1 MVGLTSFY
9 TANLL
14 KRASSQK
21 FHSFLKPNKSRMKNG
36 ILKSGKI
43 LSLLLFSALVITG
56 CKSSQPATS
65 GSSSAKDSS
74 PRGGGNGDE
83 MKTFSEI
90 VTNKAKSDDGIFNVH
105 KVEDKY
111 YYEISNDLLDREMLL
126 VTRVSGSTENFSFG
140 GAGQKARGQQVV
152 RWQRKENTIKLRH
165 VSFSSVA
172 DEEEPI
178 YKSVVNNN
186 FEPIVYSFDI
196 EADAT
201 DSTGLLIDVTKLFT
215 TDVPLL
221 SGMSAGQ
228 RSNFQVRRL
237 DGSRSFIE
245 RMTSYPEN
253 LEVRHVLTYEA
264 SKPPAD
270 AATGTI
276 SLEVNQ
282 SMILLP
288 EEPVVP
294 RNFDERVGFFSI
306 AQYDYS
312 SDEHRAARKQ
322 YITRY
327 NLVPKDK
334 EAYLRGELVE
344 PENPIIYYL
353 DPATP
358 EKWIPYLVQGIND
371 WQVAF
376 EAAGFKNAII
386 GKAAPTAEED
396 PDFSPEDVR
405 YSTMRYITN
414 PIQNAQGPHV
424 HDPRSGQILESDILW
439 YHNIQKLLR
448 NWFFIQTAA
457 SNPAARKVK
466 VDDDVMGELLRFV
479 MAHEVGHTLGLPHN
493 MGSSAGY
500 TVDQL
505 RDPEFTSTHGTAPSI
520 MDYAR
525 FNYVAQ
531 PGDGVTQFYPQLGE
545 YDKWS
550 IKWGYTWF
558 PDIEA
563 AADEDEILNEWI
575 VANGDDPIY
584 FFGAQKIGSPAD
596 PRSQTEA
603 IGDDAMNAS
612 ELGLANLQF
621 ITEHLIYWVEEDGE
635 DFADLGELYNNVIGQ
650 WRRYMGHVTAYVGGV
665 YEDHKTYEQE
675 GVVYTPVSEEDQRRS
690 IEFLMRHAFSSPT
703 WAYNQEIF
711 DRVNRYSTVETFRS
725 AQRGVLSNLLNPQ
738 RIARLIE
745 WDRRTDGDSYTSF
758 ELMDDVRNGIFS
770 ELRANRNVDVH
781 RRALQRAYIEELE
794 NLLNEEVSAPPASF
808 RSFFDYTPVDV
819 SQSDI
824 RPIVR
829 NQLNILR
836 RDINNRI
843 NAGNINRATRVH
855 LEDARHR
862 IDELLA
868 IDD

>member
-1 MVGLTSFY
+1 
-9 TANLL
+9 
-14 KRASSQK
+14 
-21 FHSFLKPNKSRMKNG
+21 MKIG
-36 ILKSGKI
+36 ILKSGKV
-43 LSLLLFSALVITG
+43 LSLLLCSMLVFNG
-56 CKSSQPATS
+56 CKTAQSTASSGNTAQN
-65 GSSSAKDSS
+65 S
-74 PRGGGNGDE
+74 PRRGGGGDE
-83 MKTFSEI
+83 MKKFSDI
-90 VTNKAKSDDGIFNVH
+90 VKDDAVSDEGVINVH
-105 KVEDKY
+105 KVDDKY
-111 YYEISNDLLDREMLL
+111 YYEIPNDILDREMLL

-140 GAGQKARGQQVV
+140 GAGQKARSQQVI
-152 RWQRKENTIKLRH
+152 RWQRKENSIKLRH

-172 DEEEPI
+172 NEEDPI

-186 FEPIVYSFDI
+186 FEPVVYSFDI

-221 SGMSAGQ
+221 SGMSSSQ
-228 RSNFQVRRL
+228 RSRFQVRRL

-245 RMTSYPEN
+245 RMASYPEN
-253 LEVRHVLTYEA
+253 LEVRHVLTYDA
-264 SKPPAD
+264 SRPPAD
-270 AATGTI
+270 VVTGTI

-282 SMILLP
+282 SMVLLP

-294 RNFDERVGFFSI
+294 RNWDRRVGYFSV

-312 SDEHRAARKQ
+312 SDEHRAARER

-344 PENPIIYYL
+344 PVEPIVYYL

-358 EKWIPYLVQGIND
+358 EKWIPYLLQGIED

-386 GKAAPTAEED
+386 GKRAPTPEED
-396 PDFSPEDVR
+396 PEFTPEDVR
-405 YSTMRYITN
+405 YSVMRYITN

-439 YHNIQKLLR
+439 YHNIQNLLR
-448 NWFFIQTAA
+448 NWFFVQTAA
-457 SNPAARKVK
+457 ANPDARNVK
-466 VDDDVMGELLRFV
+466 MSDDIMGEMLRFV

-493 MGSSAGY
+493 MGSSVGY
-500 TVDQL
+500 TVEQL

-525 FNYVAQ
+525 FNYIAQ
-531 PGDGVTQFYPQLGE
+531 PGDGVTHFYPKIGE
-545 YDKWS
+545 YDIWS

-558 PDIEA
+558 PDVEEA
-563 AADEDEILNEWI
+563 DDENEVLNDWI
-575 VANGDDPIY
+575 VANGDDPLY
-584 FFGAQKIGSPAD
+584 WFGYANGVD

-603 IGDDAMNAS
+603 IGDDAMRAS
-612 ELGLANLQF
+612 ELGLANLQV
-621 ITEHLIYWVEEDGE
+621 ITDNLIDWVEADGE
-635 DFADLGELYNNVIGQ
+635 SFDDLSELYGQVLGQ
-650 WRRYMGHVTAYVGGV
+650 WRRYMGHVTTYIGGV
-665 YEDHKTYEQE
+665 YQTYKTYDQE
-675 GVVYTPVSEEDQRRS
+675 GEVYEIVDETDQRRAM
-690 IEFLMRHAFSSPT
+690 EFLQRHAFTAPT
-703 WAYNQEIF
+703 WAYNRDIL
-711 DRVNRYSTVETFRS
+711 NRTNNATSVETFRS
-725 AQRGVLSNLLNPQ
+725 VQAGVLNNLLSPS
-738 RIARLIE
+738 RIARLVESERRESGDVYTAIE
-745 WDRRTDGDSYTSF
+745 M
-758 ELMDDVRNGIFS
+758 MDDTRNGVFS
-770 ELRANRNVDVH
+770 ELRANRNIDVH
-781 RRALQRAYIEELE
+781 RRHLQRAYLE
-794 NLLNEEVSAPPASF
+794 RIDYLMNEEPSG
-808 RSFFDYTPVDV
+808 FFGRNVDV

-829 NQLNILR
+829 NQLTILR
-836 RDINNRI
+836 RDITNRM
-843 NAGNINRATRVH
+843 NAGNIDRVTRVH

>member
-1 MVGLTSFY
+1 
-9 TANLL
+9 
-14 KRASSQK
+14 
-21 FHSFLKPNKSRMKNG
+21 MKIG
-36 ILKSGKI
+36 ILKSGKV
-43 LSLLLFSALVITG
+43 LSLLLCSMLVFTG
-56 CKSSQPATS
+56 CKTAQSTASSGNTAQN
-65 GSSSAKDSS
+65 S
-74 PRGGGNGDE
+74 PRRGGGGDD
-83 MKTFSEI
+83 MKKFSDI
-90 VTNKAKSDDGIFNVH
+90 VKDDAVSDEGVINVH
-105 KVEDKY
+105 KVDDKY
-111 YYEISNDLLDREMLL
+111 YYEIPNDILDREMLL

-140 GAGQKARGQQVV
+140 GAGQKARSQQVI
-152 RWQRKENTIKLRH
+152 RWQRKENSIKLRH

-172 DEEEPI
+172 NEEDPI

-186 FEPIVYSFDI
+186 FEPVVYSFDI

-221 SGMSAGQ
+221 SGMSSSQ
-228 RSNFQVRRL
+228 RSRFQVRRL

-245 RMTSYPEN
+245 RMASYPEN
-253 LEVRHVLTYEA
+253 LEVRHVLTYDA
-264 SKPPAD
+264 SRPPAD
-270 AATGTI
+270 AVTGTI

-282 SMILLP
+282 SMVLLP

-294 RNFDERVGFFSI
+294 RNWDRRVGYFSV

-312 SDEHRAARKQ
+312 SDEHRAARER

-344 PENPIIYYL
+344 PVEPIVYYL

-358 EKWIPYLVQGIND
+358 EKWIPYLLQGIED

-386 GKAAPTAEED
+386 GKRAPTPEED
-396 PDFSPEDVR
+396 PEFTPEDVR
-405 YSTMRYITN
+405 YSVMRYITN

-439 YHNIQKLLR
+439 YHNIQNLLR
-448 NWFFIQTAA
+448 NWFFVQTAA
-457 SNPAARKVK
+457 ANPDARNVK
-466 VDDDVMGELLRFV
+466 MSDDIMGEMLRFV

-493 MGSSAGY
+493 MGSSVGY
-500 TVDQL
+500 TVEQL

-525 FNYVAQ
+525 FNYIAQ
-531 PGDGVTQFYPQLGE
+531 PGDGVTHFYPKIGE
-545 YDKWS
+545 YDIWS

-558 PDIEA
+558 PDVEEA
-563 AADEDEILNEWI
+563 DDENEVLNDWI
-575 VANGDDPIY
+575 VANGDDPLY
-584 FFGAQKIGSPAD
+584 WFGYANGVD

-603 IGDDAMNAS
+603 IGDDAMRAS
-612 ELGLANLQF
+612 ELGLANLQV
-621 ITEHLIYWVEEDGE
+621 ITDNLIDWVEADGE
-635 DFADLGELYNNVIGQ
+635 SFDDLSELYGQVLGQ
-650 WRRYMGHVTAYVGGV
+650 WRRYMGHVTTYIGGV
-665 YEDHKTYEQE
+665 YQTYKTYDQE
-675 GVVYTPVSEEDQRRS
+675 GEVYEIVDETDQRRAM
-690 IEFLMRHAFSSPT
+690 EFLQRHAFTAPT
-703 WAYNQEIF
+703 WAYNRDIL
-711 DRVNRYSTVETFRS
+711 NRTNNATSVETFRS
-725 AQRGVLSNLLNPQ
+725 VQAGVLNNLLSPS
-738 RIARLIE
+738 RIARLVESERRESGDVYTAIE
-745 WDRRTDGDSYTSF
+745 M
-758 ELMDDVRNGIFS
+758 MDDTRNGVFS
-770 ELRANRNVDVH
+770 ELRANRNIDVH
-781 RRALQRAYIEELE
+781 RRHLQRAYLE
-794 NLLNEEVSAPPASF
+794 RIDYLMNEEPSG
-808 RSFFDYTPVDV
+808 FFGRNVDV

-829 NQLNILR
+829 NQLTILR
-836 RDINNRI
+836 LDITNRM
-843 NAGNINRATRVH
+843 NAGNIDRVTRVH

>member
-1 MVGLTSFY
+1 M
-9 TANLL
+9 LL
-14 KRASSQK
+14 CS
-21 FHSFLKPNKSRMKNG
+21 M
-36 ILKSGKI
+36 
-43 LSLLLFSALVITG
+43 LVFTG
-56 CKSSQPATS
+56 CKTAQSTASSGNTAQN
-65 GSSSAKDSS
+65 S
-74 PRGGGNGDE
+74 PRRGGGGDD
-83 MKTFSEI
+83 MKKFSDI
-90 VTNKAKSDDGIFNVH
+90 VKDDAVSDEGVINVH
-105 KVEDKY
+105 KVDDKY
-111 YYEISNDLLDREMLL
+111 YYEIPNDILDREMLL

-140 GAGQKARGQQVV
+140 GAGQKARSQQVI
-152 RWQRKENTIKLRH
+152 RWQRKENSIKLRH

-172 DEEEPI
+172 NEEDPI

-186 FEPIVYSFDI
+186 FEPVVYSFDI

-221 SGMSAGQ
+221 SGMSSSQ
-228 RSNFQVRRL
+228 RSRFQVRRL

-245 RMTSYPEN
+245 RMASYPEN
-253 LEVRHVLTYEA
+253 LEVRHVLTYDA
-264 SKPPAD
+264 SRPPAD
-270 AATGTI
+270 AVTGTI

-282 SMILLP
+282 SMVLLP

-294 RNFDERVGFFSI
+294 RNWDRRVGYFSV

-312 SDEHRAARKQ
+312 SDEHRAARER

-344 PENPIIYYL
+344 PVEPIVYYL

-358 EKWIPYLVQGIND
+358 EKWIPYLLQGIED

-386 GKAAPTAEED
+386 GKRAPTPEED
-396 PDFSPEDVR
+396 PEFTPEDVR
-405 YSTMRYITN
+405 YSVMRYITN

-439 YHNIQKLLR
+439 YHNIQNLLR
-448 NWFFIQTAA
+448 NWFFVQTAA
-457 SNPAARKVK
+457 ANPDARNVK
-466 VDDDVMGELLRFV
+466 MSDDIMGEMLRFV

-493 MGSSAGY
+493 MGSSVGY
-500 TVDQL
+500 TVEQL

-525 FNYVAQ
+525 FNYIAQ
-531 PGDGVTQFYPQLGE
+531 PGDGVTHFYPKIGE
-545 YDKWS
+545 YDIWS

-558 PDIEA
+558 PDVEEA
-563 AADEDEILNEWI
+563 DDENEVLNDWI
-575 VANGDDPIY
+575 VANGDDPLY
-584 FFGAQKIGSPAD
+584 WFGYANGVD

-603 IGDDAMNAS
+603 IGDDAMRAS
-612 ELGLANLQF
+612 ELGLANLQV
-621 ITEHLIYWVEEDGE
+621 ITDNLIDWVEADGE
-635 DFADLGELYNNVIGQ
+635 SFDDLSELYGQVLGQ
-650 WRRYMGHVTAYVGGV
+650 WRRYMGHVTTYIGGV
-665 YEDHKTYEQE
+665 YQTYKTYDQE
-675 GVVYTPVSEEDQRRS
+675 GEVYEIVDETDQRRAM
-690 IEFLMRHAFSSPT
+690 EFLQRHAFTAPT
-703 WAYNQEIF
+703 WAYNRDIL
-711 DRVNRYSTVETFRS
+711 NRTNNATSVETFRS
-725 AQRGVLSNLLNPQ
+725 VQAGVLNNLLSPS
-738 RIARLIE
+738 RIARLVESERRESGDVYTAIE
-745 WDRRTDGDSYTSF
+745 M
-758 ELMDDVRNGIFS
+758 MDDTRNGVFS
-770 ELRANRNVDVH
+770 ELRANRNIDVH
-781 RRALQRAYIEELE
+781 RRHLQRAYLE
-794 NLLNEEVSAPPASF
+794 RIDYLMNEEPSG
-808 RSFFDYTPVDV
+808 FFGRNVDV

-829 NQLNILR
+829 NQLTILR
-836 RDINNRI
+836 RDITNRM
-843 NAGNINRATRVH
+843 NAGNIDRVTRVH

>member
-1 MVGLTSFY
+1 
-9 TANLL
+9 
-14 KRASSQK
+14 
-21 FHSFLKPNKSRMKNG
+21 MKNG

-43 LSLLLFSALVITG
+43 LSLLLCSALVITG
-56 CKSSQPATS
+56 CKSSQSATS
-65 GSSSAKDSS
+65 NGSSAQSSS
-74 PRGGGNGDE
+74 PRNGGNGSD
-83 MKTFSEI
+83 MKSFSEI
-90 VTNKAKSDDGIFNVH
+90 VTDEAETDEGVFNVH
-105 KVEDKY
+105 KVKDKY
-111 YYEISNDLLDREMLL
+111 YFEISNDLLDREMLL
-126 VTRVSGSTENFSFG
+126 VTRVSGTTENFSFG

-152 RWQRKENTIKLRH
+152 RWQRKENSIKLRH

-172 DEEEPI
+172 DPDDPI
-178 YKSVVNNN
+178 YESVVNNN
-186 FEPIVYSFDI
+186 FEPVVYSFEI

-201 DSTGLLIDVTKLFT
+201 DSTGLLIDATKLFT
-215 TDVPLL
+215 SDVPLIG
-221 SGMSAGQ
+221 GMSSGQ
-228 RSNFQVRRL
+228 RRNFQVRRL

-245 RMTSYPEN
+245 RMASYPEN
-253 LEVRHVLTYEA
+253 LEVRHVLTYDA
-264 SKPPAD
+264 GAPPAD
-270 AATGTI
+270 AVTGTI

-294 RNFDERVGFFSI
+294 RNYDERVAYFSI

-312 SDEHRAARKQ
+312 SEEHRAARER
-322 YITRY
+322 YVTRY

-358 EKWIPYLVQGIND
+358 EKWIPYLIQGIND

-376 EAAGFKNAII
+376 EEAGFKNAII
-386 GKAAPTAEED
+386 GKAAPTPEED
-396 PDFSPEDVR
+396 PEFSPEDVR
-405 YSTMRYITN
+405 YSVMRYITN

-439 YHNIQKLLR
+439 YHNIQNLLR
-448 NWFFIQTAA
+448 NWLFVQTAA
-457 SNPAARKVK
+457 ANPDARMPKMS
-466 VDDDVMGELLRFV
+466 DDVMGEMLRFV

-493 MGSSAGY
+493 MGSSVGY
-500 TVDQL
+500 TVEQL
-505 RDPEFTSTHGTAPSI
+505 RDPEFTSNHGTAPSI

-525 FNYVAQ
+525 FNYIAQ
-531 PGDGVTQFYPQLGE
+531 PGDGVTQFYPMIGE

-558 PDIEA
+558 PDIEE
-563 AADEDEILNEWI
+563 ADDENEMLNEW
-575 VANGDDPIY
+575 VVERADDPLY
-584 FFGAQKIGSPAD
+584 FFGAQKIGAVAD

-612 ELGLANLQF
+612 ELGLANLQV
-621 ITEHLIYWVEEDGE
+621 ITENLIDWTTIDGE
-635 DFADLGELYNNVIGQ
+635 DYDDLGEIYGQIIGQ

-665 YEDHKTYEQE
+665 YEDHKTADQD
-675 GVVYTPVSEEDQRRS
+675 GVVYTEVSEEDQRRAMD
-690 IEFLMRHAFSSPT
+690 FLMRHAFSSPT

-711 DRVNRYSTVETFRS
+711 DLVNRYSTVETFRN
-725 AQRGVLSNLLNPQ
+725 AQRGALANLVDPQ

-745 WDRRTDGDSYTSF
+745 WERRSGGDSYTPF
-758 ELMDDVRNGIFS
+758 EMMDDVRNGIFS
-770 ELRANRNVDVH
+770 ELRANRNIDVH
-781 RRALQRAYIEELE
+781 RRALQRAYIEEMDD
-794 NLLNEEVSAPPASF
+794 LLNEEVSPVPSAF
-808 RSFFDYTPVDV
+808 RNFFDYTPVDV

-843 NAGNINRATRVH
+843 NAGNIDRSTRVH